1 MGDAQAHQPIFFFGD
16 FHLDPVNAR
25 LQRGSQTIPLKPRAF
40 GVLHYLVQHP
50 QRLVTKEEML
60 SAIWTKVFVCD
71 SALRVCIREIRR
83 VLCDASKTPRF
94 IETVHR
100 RGYRFMGEVSLRSGW
115 AIPPQV
121 QSSERQ
127 PVFRH
132 RGPAFYGP
140 PPRDIWLPGR
150 EDELAQLS
158 ARLECALQGERQ
170 FVFVTGELGIGKSAL
185 LEAFM
190 ARACVRPI
198 RIAQCQC
205 FEHHSQGHLPVV
217 DALRQLLQQAGG
229 EDARATL
236 RILAPSSLMKM
247 SSLIVQEE
255 KGPANEMVGER
266 SREHMLLEFVEAM
279 HVLSKEIPIVL
290 IIEDLHWSDYFT
302 LDLITRLAGRR
313 DAARL
318 IVIASYR
325 PDEVLQRDHPLKR
338 LKLELQIRGRCV
350 ELKLAGL
357 TEEGV
362 SDYLEKQFPGH
373 ELPRDLGKWFH
384 QHTDGNPLFLANTVE
399 YLSATGL
406 LTSLQGKLSLK
417 IGKAELESFVPHGI
431 LQLIEDKFE
440 RLSAGERTLLESAS
454 VIGLEFSARTLATV
468 LGEDV
473 VEIEARCEKLVRS
486 DQFLRASGRPYYP
499 ERRLA
504 SRYAFV
510 HGLYRNALYQR
521 MPIARRARLR
531 QRIPQYLWMPDEA
544 ADVLKHFGEGLRA
557 STAPIIYTPPCSDNP
572 TSARTRKSGPI
583 K

>member
-1 MGDAQAHQPIFFFGD
+1 MREDAEARQPILFFGD

-25 LQRGSQTIPLKPRAF
+25 LQRGSQAIPLNPKPFA
-40 GVLHYLVQHP
+40 VLHYLLQHP
-50 QRLVTKEEML
+50 ERLVTKEEML
-60 SAIWTKVFVCD
+60 SAVWTKVFVCD

-100 RGYRFMGEVSLRSGW
+100 RGYRFKGEVSSHNPW
-115 AIPPQV
+115 AIPTQAPV
-121 QSSERQ
+121 SE

-132 RGPAFYGP
+132 CGPAFHSS

-158 ARLECALQGERQ
+158 AWLECALRGERQ
-170 FVFVTGELGIGKSAL
+170 FVFVTGEVGIGKSAL

-198 RIAQCQC
+198 RIVRWQC

-229 EDARATL
+229 DHSLATL
-236 RILAPSSLMKM
+236 RMLAPSWLMKM
-247 SSLIVQEE
+247 PLLIVQEE

-279 HVLSKEIPIVL
+279 QALTKEIPIVL
-290 IIEDLHWSDYFT
+290 IIEDLHWSDHFT
-302 LDLITRLAGRR
+302 LDLITRLGARR

-325 PDEVLQRDHPLKR
+325 PDEVLQREHPLKR
-338 LKLELQIRGRCV
+338 LKVELQIRGSCV
-350 ELKLAGL
+350 ELKLGGL

-362 SDYLEKQFPGH
+362 SDYLKKQFPGQ
-373 ELPRDLGKWFH
+373 EFPRDLGKCFH

-417 IGKAELESFVPHGI
+417 IGKAELESLVPHGI

-454 VIGLEFSARTLATV
+454 AIGLEFSARTLAAI

-521 MPIARRARLR
+521 MPIAWRARLR
-531 QRIPQYLWMPDEA
+531 QRIPQY
-544 ADVLKHFGEGLRA
+544 
-557 STAPIIYTPPCSDNP
+557 
-572 TSARTRKSGPI
+572 
-583 K
+583 